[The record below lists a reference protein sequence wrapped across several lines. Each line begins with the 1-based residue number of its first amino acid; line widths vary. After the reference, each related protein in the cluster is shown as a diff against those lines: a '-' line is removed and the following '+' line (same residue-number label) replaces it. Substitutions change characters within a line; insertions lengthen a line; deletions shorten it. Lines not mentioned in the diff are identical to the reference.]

1 MAFFAIWIKQKRM
14 KWQKKSK
21 GNSQRT
27 NRAKLIDKLDK
38 VFSLFIR
45 LRDSQNGAFKCISCG
60 QWKRFEQADCGH
72 YVNRQH
78 MALRYSEMNC
88 NAQCRKCN
96 RFMEG
101 NIQGYRKGLIEKYGE
116 PQVELLESMQN
127 QTCKISEFELEQM
140 IIFYTEKVKEL
151 QK

>member
-1 MAFFAIWIKQKRM
+1 M
-14 KWQKKSK
+14 KWNKKPMSR
-21 GNSQRT
+21 SQRSSRT
-27 NRAKLIDKLDK
+27 KLIAKLDK
-38 VFSLFIR
+38 VFSLYIR
-45 LRDSQNGAFKCISCG
+45 LRDSENGAFKCISCG

-78 MALRYSEMNC
+78 MSLRYSEMNC

-96 RFMEG
+96 RFQEG

-116 PQVELLESMQN
+116 DKVELLESMQN
-127 QTCKISEFELEQM
+127 QTNKISEFELEQM